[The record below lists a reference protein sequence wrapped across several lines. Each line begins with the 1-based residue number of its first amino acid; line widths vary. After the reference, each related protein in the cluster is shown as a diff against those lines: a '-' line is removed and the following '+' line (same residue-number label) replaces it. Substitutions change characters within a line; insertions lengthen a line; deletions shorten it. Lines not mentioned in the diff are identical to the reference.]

1 MVARGSVALRQ
12 EASRSASS
20 GTTLGLRRRGAAA
33 FQSKSSAEGAG
44 GNGLSWELG
53 VTDWRGTH
61 GVCERPCL
69 RGAFRRLRRPR
80 LETKT

>member
-33 FQSKSSAEGAG
+33 FQPKSSVQEPTGMG
-44 GNGLSWELG
+44 CRGKPG
-53 VTDWRGTH
+53 VADWRGTH
-61 GVCERPCL
+61 GVCERRACAAL
-69 RGAFRRLRRPR
+69 FAD
-80 LETKT
+80 